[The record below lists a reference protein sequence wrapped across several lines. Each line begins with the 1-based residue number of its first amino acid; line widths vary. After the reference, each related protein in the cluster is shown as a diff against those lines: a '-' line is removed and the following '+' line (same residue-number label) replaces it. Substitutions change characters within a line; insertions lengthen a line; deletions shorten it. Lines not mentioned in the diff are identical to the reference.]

1 MLMKDVSLR
10 QAEQVQRLAQE
21 YASYSASKSGLG
33 NVLGG
38 MVGIAVYLI
47 NGLLG
52 RSLCTT
58 ILTIGL
64 TIVWFG
70 GKEVLRARFYQTF
83 GAAQESPTLCTKKFL
98 FWVIGLS
105 AFTALGLWG
114 LAWIAFLNPKLS
126 IGPIRL
132 VVALVCATS
141 MPWLGWRYL
150 RTLDEFMIGFFLLIC
165 CTITSLGSA
174 MVPPGIEGWL
184 GTLWV
189 PGYALILLRRG
200 IIEHRTFRL
209 LAQEFQARKVNQ

>member
-1 MLMKDVSLR
+1 MDDAYRR
-10 QAEQVQRLAQE
+10 QAEQVQRLAEE

-38 MVGIAVYLI
+38 IAGIAIYLL

-52 RSLCTT
+52 RSLWTT

-64 TIVWFG
+64 TIAWLG
-70 GKEVLRARFYQTF
+70 GKEVLRARLYQPF
-83 GAAQESPTLCTKKFL
+83 GTVQEISTLSTKKFL
-98 FWVIGLS
+98 SWVIGLS
-105 AFTALGLWG
+105 AFTALGIWV
-114 LAWIAFLNPKLS
+114 LAWVAFLNPRLG

-132 VVALVCATS
+132 VLALVCATS

-150 RTLDEFMIGFFLLIC
+150 RTLDEFMVGFFLLIC
-165 CTITSLGSA
+165 CAITSLGSA

-189 PGYALILLRRG
+189 PIYALILIKRG
-200 IIEHRTFRL
+200 IVEHRAFRH
-209 LAQEFQARKVNQ
+209 LARAFQVRKEKQ

>member
-1 MLMKDVSLR
+1 MKDISLH

-38 MVGIAVYLI
+38 LVGIAVYLI

-52 RSLCTT
+52 RSLWTT

-64 TIVWFG
+64 TIMWLG
-70 GKEVLRARFYQTF
+70 GKEVLRVHVYQTF
-83 GAAQESPTLCTKKFL
+83 GMAQEISTLCTRKFL

-105 AFTALGLWG
+105 VLAALGIWV
-114 LAWIAFLNPKLS
+114 LAWVAFLNPALH

-132 VVALVCATS
+132 VLALVCATS

-150 RTLDEFMIGFFLLIC
+150 RTLDEFMVGFFLLIC
-165 CTITSLGSA
+165 CAITSLGSA

-189 PGYALILLRRG
+189 PGYALILIKRG
-200 IIEHRTFRL
+200 IIEHRTFRH
-209 LAQEFQARKVNQ
+209 LAREFQARKEKH